1 MSKAPLQLS
10 EKDNRIYV
18 KSTRK
23 IEWRKKKKKE
33 GQFYLEEK
41 REKTPEKDSELVILR
56 FKTY

>member
-23 IEWRKKKKKE
+23 IEWRKKKKKKGGSVLLRRKE
-33 GQFYLEEK
+33 RKNARK
-41 REKTPEKDSELVILR
+41 RFRASDSKI
-56 FKTY
+56 